1 MLKYSAEVKL
11 LMIFGKH
18 INKYY
23 LKYLWMLLIGLVALV
38 AVDYFQ
44 LLIPEYLR
52 TVLNGINTGE
62 VIIDGQT
69 TPFTMETL
77 LTHVCFPLLIVVAI
91 IVIGRF
97 AWRMCFLG
105 SAVKVESEMRSEM
118 FDRARFLSPHFY
130 RENKVGSLMALFT
143 NDLETIQESFGWG
156 VMMFF
161 DAVFLGSLAIVK
173 MWRMNYVLTLYCMLP
188 MIFLLVVSAI
198 VGHFE
203 MKKWDKRQMEFSKL
217 TDSAQESFSGLA
229 VIKAFV
235 RELKQLLTFGKIC
248 KENEQVNVEYTRIR
262 SVLEI
267 FITLF
272 VQSVMCIILGYG
284 GYVVWHG
291 GFNSGQLIEFIGYF
305 DAVIWPIM
313 AVSQLIDMRARGKA
327 SLKRISNLLDTQPEI
342 TDSPDVL
349 PIDKIEGEIEFKNL
363 SFRYPDGE
371 SDELKDISLHI
382 AKGEHVGIIGRTG
395 AGKTTLVNLIMR
407 AFNAPRGTLFID
419 GHDIGE
425 IPLKTLRNGIAYVP
439 QDNFLFSDTVKNNIA
454 FSVEEENEVSLEKV
468 RRAAACALVASDVE
482 EFSDRYETKLGE
494 RGVTVSGGQKQRI
507 SIARALMKDAP
518 ILILDDSLSAV
529 DTDTEKSIL
538 DNLAQVR
545 KDKTT
550 LLIAHRVSAVE
561 RMDKII
567 FLENGSI
574 KAAGTHSQLME
585 SSREYARLVAL
596 QQLEEDREADNE

>member
-1 MLKYSAEVKL
+1 MV
-11 LMIFGKH
+11 FGKH

-130 RENKVGSLMALFT
+130 RENKVGTLMALFT

-161 DAVFLGSLAIVK
+161 DAVFLGSLAIIK

-313 AVSQLIDMRARGKA
+313 AVSQLIDMRARGTA

-454 FSVEEENEVSLEKV
+454 FSVEDDHEISMDKV
-468 RRAAACALVASDVE
+468 RKAAACALVASDVE

>member
-1 MLKYSAEVKL
+1 MV
-11 LMIFGKH
+11 FGKH

-130 RENKVGSLMALFT
+130 RENKVGTLMALFT

-313 AVSQLIDMRARGKA
+313 AVSQLIDMRARGTA

-468 RRAAACALVASDVE
+468 QRAAACALVASDVE